1 MKFRVESAIF
11 DQFPG
16 LKIVVAVARG
26 IDNATPNPALAAA
39 AASAWEKLRAEI
51 GQAPAQDHPRVRAWR
66 EAFRRMG
73 LAPRDFRASIEG
85 AARRAS
91 RGDPPLQI
99 SPVIDLYHAV
109 SWPHVVPAGG
119 FDLGVMEGDVEL
131 RRTRPADRFQA
142 LGEAESV
149 EVAPGEVAWAD
160 RRTIITRHF
169 VWRQSE
175 HAKITPAT
183 RDVFFVAEVLGE
195 LDSAVAEAVAADFAA
210 LLPRHFGVDPAVAIV
225 DEGRPELSIDSLN
238 R

>member
-1 MKFRVESAIF
+1 MKFRIERSIF
-11 DQFPG
+11 DPFPG
-16 LKIVVAVARG
+16 LQIVAAVARG
-26 IDNATPNPALAAA
+26 VDNAKPNPGLAAA

-51 GQAPAQDHPRVRAWR
+51 GQGPAQDHPRVRAWR

-99 SPVIDLYHAV
+99 SPVVDLYHAA

-131 RRTRPADRFQA
+131 RRTRPGDRFQA
-142 LGEAESV
+142 LGEAGPV
-149 EVAPGEVAWAD
+149 DVMPGEIAWAD
-160 RRTIITRHF
+160 QHTIITRHF

-195 LDSAVAEAVAADFAA
+195 LGAGVAEAVAADLGA
-210 LLPRHFGVDPAVAIV
+210 LIARHLGVEPAVAIV
-225 DEGRPELSIDSLN
+225 DQDRPEIPIHP
-238 R
+238 